1 MSKEQIVRYGK
12 FNTSDGEEHCIA
24 AIQYEDVLRYNH
36 KTNTFDKIN
45 ERIHGVYRIRGGLN
59 YAKKHGFTRCGR
71 YNSIQSLIDDDLSTY
86 KNLDFEFYDPVEI

>member
-1 MSKEQIVRYGK
+1 MKEKIVRYGK

-24 AIQYEDVLRYNH
+24 AIQYEDVLKYNH

-45 ERIHGVYRIRGGLN
+45 ERIYGVYRVRGSLN
-59 YAKKHGFTRCGR
+59 YTKKHGITKCGR
-71 YNSIQSLIDDDLSTY
+71 YRCLQALMDDDVSTY